1 MKVVVGG
8 KGGAGKTTVAAVL
21 ARILAQRGTTVI
33 ALDGDPNPNL
43 GIALGLGCNQTAGLD
58 SVVNAVFKER
68 AGGGHS
74 DRAGR
79 PVPDRHADEL
89 LEELGVTAPDGVRLV
104 QCGRIERPADGC
116 LCCGSHITTRR
127 MFAEFSGQGRVVI
140 ADLEPG
146 VNDLIWINPGS
157 QDAVVI
163 VTQPSRKSLEVTRRA
178 LQIADDFSVG
188 LTVVVANRVA
198 GGADM
203 EEIRRFL
210 PGVEVVEVPE
220 DDAVSK
226 ADAVGESVMDLA
238 PGCPAVQAISALASR
253 LVDPA
258 TG

>member
-1 MKVVVGG
+1 MTTMKVVVGG

-127 MFAEFSGQGRVVI
+127 MFAELSGQGRVVI

-188 LTVVVANRVA
+188 RTVVVANRA
-198 GGADM
+198 KATPPGGHVGQCQTACPPA
-203 EEIRRFL
+203 RRSIST
-210 PGVEVVEVPE
+210 PGTELVRQT
-220 DDAVSK
+220 
-226 ADAVGESVMDLA
+226 LA
-238 PGCPAVQAISALASR
+238 TATLEMPSSRARSR
-253 LVDPA
+253 LDHCVTP
-258 TG
+258 